1 MTRFAAEK
9 DEGRGVSEDAAF
21 LAAHSAGDNRRLVE
35 LYRAAG
41 LSRIDSGDIDAG
53 CFFLTQAYVFSLE
66 AGLRD
71 SAELHGLLAARGRE
85 E

>member
-1 MTRFAAEK
+1 MTPSES
-9 DEGRGVSEDAAF
+9 GTGGGVSENAAV
-21 LAAHSAGDNRRLVE
+21 LAAHAARDSRRLVE

-41 LSRIDSGDIDAG
+41 LSRIESGDIDAG

-71 SAELHGLLAARGRE
+71 STELHRMLVARGRE
-85 E
+85 

>member
-1 MTRFAAEK
+1 MTPTASWTG
-9 DEGRGVSEDAAF
+9 EGRGISEDAAF
-21 LAAHSAGDNRRLVE
+21 LAAHAEGDNRRLVE
-35 LYRAAG
+35 LYRATG

-53 CFFLTQAYVFSLE
+53 CFFLTQAYVLSLE

-71 SAELHGLLAARGRE
+71 SAELHRLLASRGRE